1 MNYKNSY
8 KFIVTKDNEGN
19 KMLTATCGNT
29 DKLTVDHAKLVSPQE
44 FAKALVT
51 MVKQGKDN

>member
-19 KMLTATCGNT
+19 EMLTATCGNT

-51 MVKQGKDN
+51 MVEQAR